1 MYTTLWIQA
10 LSHRPIGDKNKESA
24 HSFSCSN
31 KFGLY
36 TGSWKKS
43 RGAATTNKRQQH
55 TSINYRQP
63 PASNTRRQHSPYIP
77 TRAKLKTD
85 SSRQRL
91 DPKGTSAKTNNK
103 SHDMSRG
110 APQTI
115 NTANPQDP
123 AAHWHSARRLKL
135 KPQTHD
141 GNSSTCEEWKCS
153 FAAYMG
159 LMDTAYPR
167 LLLQAETSDE
177 RLRDTDLRNAGAK
190 RMKQTDGYN
199 FQSTS
204 STFSPTPPQE
214 QQPQHAD
221 NTNQIWASK
230 SIDSKVTGSQ
240 FHWEH
245 VASATSHG
253 FSSPYSTTA
262 ALKSHSPTGS
272 LNSHATSVATTRTY
286 QTQSRSQS

>member
-1 MYTTLWIQA
+1 MIPRGPQQKPTT
-10 LSHRPIGDKNKESA
+10 K
-24 HSFSCSN
+24 
-31 KFGLY
+31 
-36 TGSWKKS
+36 
-43 RGAATTNKRQQH
+43 ATTCPEERLKQSTQPIHRIQQH
-55 TSINYRQP
+55 TGIQH
-63 PASNTRRQHSPYIP
+63 AGSNSNH
-77 TRAKLKTD
+77 
-85 SSRQRL
+85 
-91 DPKGTSAKTNNK
+91 
-103 SHDMSRG
+103 
-110 APQTI
+110 
-115 NTANPQDP
+115 
-123 AAHWHSARRLKL
+123 
-135 KPQTHD
+135 THD

-204 STFSPTPPQE
+204 STFSSTPPQE